1 MDTVAIYDTQQAGPV
16 CLLTNL
22 HYDEFTDTTWSPDG
36 QCLILSARDG
46 YCTIIIFDEIL
57 PAHHTQQHTLQL
69 QSIAHHHSLPI
80 WDSNSTS
87 TVPHHNSSNTGT
99 PAVTPIVTSINL
111 PFVSTPTVPR
121 KRGGEPPLT
130 PAASVDGSD
139 QSYFSSASAPAAR
152 PASQYGD
159 EGEKGDERDQ
169 IQEPPKKKRRV
180 ALTKVGD
187 LR

>member
-1 MDTVAIYDTQQAGPV
+1 MVTSTFVVYQCA
-16 CLLTNL
+16 LLTF
-22 HYDEFTDTTWSPDG
+22 HGSTRSPDG

-80 WDSNSTS
+80 WDSNSAS

-99 PAVTPIVTSINL
+99 PVVTPIVTSVNL
-111 PFVSTPTVPR
+111 PFLSTPIVPK

-130 PAASVDGSD
+130 PAASVDGGD
-139 QSYFSSASAPAAR
+139 HSYFPSTSASAAR
-152 PASQYGD
+152 PASQHGD
-159 EGEKGDERDQ
+159 EAEKGDERDY

-187 LR
+187 LGL